1 MEIILLILLI
11 IDFIKLLPLA
21 AYEGDDEVGFLVKAV
36 SYEDDVDVTIN
47 SLFVIVA
54 ILGNCL
60 FFQFPVLVQMILYL
74 SNNKQKD
81 E

>member
-47 SLFVIVA
+47 SI
-54 ILGNCL
+54 
-60 FFQFPVLVQMILYL
+60 
-74 SNNKQKD
+74 
-81 E
+81 